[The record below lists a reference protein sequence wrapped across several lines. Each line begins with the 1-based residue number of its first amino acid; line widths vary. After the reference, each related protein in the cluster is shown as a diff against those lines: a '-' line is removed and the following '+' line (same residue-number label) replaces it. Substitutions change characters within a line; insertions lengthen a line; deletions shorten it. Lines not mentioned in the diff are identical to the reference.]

1 MAKGIGKC
9 MMVAMLLLLTA
20 CASVYKPQNKPLERF
35 DTTNGYYYYNSE
47 RPNHG
52 DHNILLSFSGGGTRA
67 AALSYGVLQEL
78 RDTMIV
84 GQRGRSLRLLD
95 EVDNISAVSGGSF
108 TAAYYGLFGD
118 EIFRDYERVFLRR
131 GVQGT
136 LLRQMLNP
144 VYWWRSMFSGFD
156 RTEMAVE
163 YYDHSIFRDKTY
175 ADMSRHGLPFIE
187 INATDLNGGNRFS
200 FTQGMFDLI
209 CSDLRDFSV
218 ARAVTASSAVPVAFP
233 SVVLKN
239 HGDECNVDKTGGW
252 NRLFS
257 SESADPRLRAIRDH
271 MLTYRD
277 AGKRPYIHLVDGG
290 IADNLGLRA
299 IIERVDL
306 SGGVTAT
313 MKEKIDQ
320 LPKDVL
326 FIMVNADV
334 KPARNMD
341 QSAEKPSIAETVD
354 AFTDAQMKLYNVETL
369 AYIRQRLREDQRQLN
384 AMGIPMKFY
393 FAEVSF
399 ASVKSSYEKD
409 FFNNLPTSLELSD
422 ADVDRLIL
430 AGRELLRNDPEY
442 QAFLRANRGRVLA
455 QSREVAHVAK

>member
-20 CASVYKPQNKPLERF
+20 CASVYKPQNKLLEQF
-35 DTTNGYYYYNSE
+35 DTANGYYYYNNE

-52 DHNILLSFSGGGTRA
+52 DHNIVLSFSGGGTRA

-95 EVDNISAVSGGSF
+95 EVDNISSVSGGSF

-118 EIFRDYERVFLRR
+118 DIFRDYERVFLRR

-144 VYWWRSMFSGFD
+144 VYWWRSMFSAFD

-163 YYDHSIFRDKTY
+163 YYDHSIFRDKTF
-175 ADMSRHGLPFIE
+175 ADMSRNGLPFVE
-187 INATDLNGGNRFS
+187 INATDLNGGGRFS

-209 CSDLRDFSV
+209 CSDLRQFSV

-233 SVVLKN
+233 SVVLEN
-239 HGDECNVDKTGGW
+239 HGGECDIRDTGGW
-252 NRLFS
+252 EKLFLKD
-257 SESADPRLRAIRDH
+257 SADPRMKALRDRMSAY
-271 MLTYRD
+271 LD
-277 AGKRPYIHLVDGG
+277 AEKKPYVHLVDGG

-299 IIERVDL
+299 IIEREDL
-306 SGGVTAT
+306 VGGIDAS

-320 LPKDVL
+320 MPKDVL
-326 FIMVNADV
+326 FILVNAEV
-334 KPARNMD
+334 KPSRSID
-341 QSAEKPSIAETVD
+341 QRASKPSVTQTVD

-369 AYIRQRLREDQRQLN
+369 AYIRQRLREDEKHLN
-384 AMGIPMKFY
+384 ALGIPIRFY

-399 ASVKSSYEKD
+399 SSVKSRHEKD
-409 FFNNLPTSLELSD
+409 FFNSLPTSLELRD
-422 ADVDRLIL
+422 AEVDQLIR
-430 AGRELLRNDPEY
+430 AGRELLRQNPDY
-442 QAFLRANRGRVLA
+442 QAFLRANRGQLLA
-455 QSREVAHVAK
+455 R

>member
-1 MAKGIGKC
+1 
-9 MMVAMLLLLTA
+9 MVKRNMLDGRILLRRSLLGTLLLVMTG
-20 CASVYKPQNKPLERF
+20 CASVYKPQNKPLDHF
-35 DTTNGYYYYNSE
+35 DTSNGYYYYNSD

-52 DHNILLSFSGGGTRA
+52 QHNVVMSFSGGGTRA

-78 RDTMIV
+78 RDTRLV
-84 GQRGRSLRLLD
+84 VDGSRSTRLLD

-118 EIFRDYERVFLRR
+118 RIFEDYERIFLRR

-136 LLRQMLNP
+136 LLRKMLNP

-156 RTEMAVE
+156 RTEMAIE
-163 YYDHSIFRDKTY
+163 YYDHSIFRDKTF
-175 ADMSRHGLPFIE
+175 ADMSRNGLPFVE
-187 INATDLNGGNRFS
+187 INATDLNGGSRFS
-200 FTQGMFDLI
+200 FTQGMFDLL

-239 HGDECNVDKTGGW
+239 HGGECDVRETGGW
-252 NRLFS
+252 ERLFMQD
-257 SESADPRLRAIRDH
+257 AVDPRMQALRER
-271 MLTYRD
+271 MVSYLD
-277 AGKRPYIHLVDGG
+277 AEKRPYIHLIDGG

-299 IIERVDL
+299 IIERIDL
-306 SGGVTAT
+306 VGGIDAS

-326 FIMVNADV
+326 FIMVNAEV
-334 KPARNMD
+334 KPARSID
-341 QSAEKPSIAETVD
+341 QRASKPSVTQTVD

-369 AYIRQRLREDQRQLN
+369 AFIRQRLREDEKRLN
-384 AMGIPMKFY
+384 AIGIPMRFY

-399 ASVKSSYEKD
+399 ASVRSRDEKD
-409 FFNNLPTSLELSD
+409 FFNNLPTSLELTD
-422 ADVDRLIL
+422 AEVDRLIN
-430 AGRELLRNDPEY
+430 AGRELLRNNAEY
-442 QAFLRANRGRVLA
+442 QSFLRTNHGQPAVR
-455 QSREVAHVAK
+455 